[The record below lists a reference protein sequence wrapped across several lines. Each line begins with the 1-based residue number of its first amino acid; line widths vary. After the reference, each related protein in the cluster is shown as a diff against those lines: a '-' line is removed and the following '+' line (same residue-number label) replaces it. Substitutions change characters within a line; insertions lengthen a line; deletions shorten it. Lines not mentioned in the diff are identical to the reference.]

1 MALLLLPIIVAPLLS
16 LAYEPAKELFSPTIP
31 HKVLNTFQSLPQPI
45 QYPEYTD
52 TIVGDWLYF
61 PPDTFTSGFFPATAY
76 ALNTRSLRCPDGIDW
91 LSIGRASAAALVPLE
106 TKNTVGHAVGFLSY
120 PFAEEISVNPE
131 NKTAIDVLNA
141 FASDLAARFDPVVG
155 CTRSWDSP
163 DPVFQVIIENMM
175 TMELLFQSAAL
186 TGNRTLTEIAMK
198 HADTTMANH
207 IRPDGST
214 WQLVE
219 YNTFTGAIIG
229 KLAVQGYSSNSTWSR
244 GQAWG
249 LYGFTKMYFHTQEPR
264 YLDTARRLANYFI
277 ENIPDDGIIPWDFN
291 APLIPAPRP
300 ADSSAAM
307 VAANGLLML
316 SRLETKIAASKKWR
330 DAAIKIIN
338 PMIALAWRPSWQ
350 SLLANGTVNEPGNN
364 SMTGTVYGDY
374 FFIEAGNALLEMGL
388 AACG

>member
-1 MALLLLPIIVAPLLS
+1 
-16 LAYEPAKELFSPTIP
+16 
-31 HKVLNTFQSLPQPI
+31 
-45 QYPEYTD
+45 
-52 TIVGDWLYF
+52 
-61 PPDTFTSGFFPATAY
+61 
-76 ALNTRSLRCPDGIDW
+76 
-91 LSIGRASAAALVPLE
+91 
-106 TKNTVGHAVGFLSY
+106 
-120 PFAEEISVNPE
+120 
-131 NKTAIDVLNA
+131 
-141 FASDLAARFDPVVG
+141 
-155 CTRSWDSP
+155 
-163 DPVFQVIIENMM
+163 MM